1 MTRGMQLLDP
11 KALTLVMAFAVF
23 GCAPNQESNQGDRAS
38 WGPTMPVQLGVEP
51 STWQAS
57 DWLVPGEDVTGVVYC
72 PDPSQCDTLPI
83 ADGTFTLTPP
93 PPSGLGTLRLTVGN
107 EVRVVPVLSK
117 GEVKKSFIWHADNSP
132 SPSTTVAIVGD
143 LTGWTPKPASP
154 STSVTGQHAY
164 EAVLRPGNHP
174 YQWVIN
180 GTWMTDPANPET
192 MSNGMGGWNS
202 VVRIAA
208 PEPPGLE
215 AVARDDKVFFKTDR
229 AADLVVLVDNK
240 LVHHAS
246 HDTAI
251 TLPVLLEDLPVG
263 RHHMRAWAASEGGIS
278 QDLLIPLQGNR
289 PITNPNELDRSD
301 WHAATMYFLMVDR
314 FKNGNPANDEP
325 VLDASIMPAA
335 NHFGG
340 DLEGVLQTLEE
351 GYFDALGMNTVWVSP
366 VTQNAEGAWGLWQDS
381 ARTDVQSRFS
391 SYHGYWPVSCTEV
404 DRRYGGQPA
413 MHALTDGAHARGMNV
428 LLDYVG
434 NHVHEDHPLMEAHP
448 DWTTELY
455 LPDGSL
461 NTERWDE
468 HRLTTWFDTFMPTL
482 DLERPEVAEAMSD
495 SAAWWALH
503 SGIDG
508 FRHDATKHISEVFW
522 RKLTAKLK
530 AAQQRTGKRL
540 FQIGETYGSPDLI
553 GSYLSSGML
562 DAQFDFNLYDKAV
575 GAIAF
580 EEGNW
585 EDLVATN
592 EASLSA
598 YGAHHLMGNITG
610 NQDRPRFTSLA
621 DGSLDVNEDMKFQ
634 GWTMDIQHS
643 DDEGYAKMRLLM
655 SYLMSVPGIPCVYY
669 GDEIADVGGNDP
681 DNRRMMRF
689 DDLNPEERTTKEWTS
704 AWARLRTS
712 RMSLLFGNTAF
723 DILEDDVLH
732 IERTYLDE
740 VTHVV
745 LNRNDKP
752 VAIPNVGMQPE
763 TVLAGFL
770 TDDGRLPA
778 YGAVAFTSQR

>member
-1 MTRGMQLLDP
+1 MKRSALLLVS

-23 GCAPNQESNQGDRAS
+23 GCNPKVGSNQAKS
-38 WGPTMPVQLGVEP
+38 AAWGPSMPIQLGAEP

-57 DWLVPGEDVTGVVYC
+57 DWLSPGEDITAAVYC
-72 PDPSQCDTLPI
+72 PAPNQCDTLAI
-83 ADGTFTLTPP
+83 VAGTFMLTSP
-93 PPSGLGTLRLTVGN
+93 PPSGVGTLQLTVNN

-117 GEVKKSFIWHADNSP
+117 GEVKKTFVWQADNRP
-132 SPSTTVAIVGD
+132 SPTQSVAIVGD
-143 LTGWTPKPASP
+143 LTGWTPKPASA
-154 STSVTGQHAY
+154 SDTVKGQYAF
-164 EAVLRPGNHP
+164 EAVLRSGNHP
-174 YQWVIN
+174 YQWVID
-180 GTWMTDPANPET
+180 GTWLLDPSHDDT

-202 VVRIAA
+202 VVRIPA
-208 PEPPGLE
+208 PEPPSLH
-215 AVARDDKVFFKTDR
+215 AIAQDDKVLFRTDR
-229 AADLVVLVDNK
+229 AADLVVMVDNI

-246 HDTAI
+246 HDSAI
-251 TLPVLLEDLPVG
+251 TLPVTLQDFPAG

-278 QDLLIPLQGNR
+278 QDILIPMEGDR
-289 PITNPNELDRSD
+289 PVMDAKAILRSD

-314 FKNGNPANDEP
+314 FRNGNPANDDP
-325 VLDASIMPAA
+325 VSDSLIMPAA
-335 NHFGG
+335 NHLGG
-340 DLEGVLQTLEE
+340 DLEGVLHTLQE
-351 GYFDALGMNTVWVSP
+351 GYFDSLGMNTVWISP

-404 DRRYGGQPA
+404 DRRYGGQSA
-413 MHALTDGAHARGMNV
+413 MSALTDGAHERDMNV
-428 LLDYVG
+428 VLDYVG
-434 NHVHEDHPLMEAHP
+434 NHVHEDHPLMEVHP
-448 DWTTELY
+448 DWTTNLY
-455 LPDGSL
+455 LPDGTL

-495 SAAWWALH
+495 SAAWWAFN

-530 AAQQRTGKRL
+530 AAQQQTGKRL

-575 GAIAF
+575 AAIAF

-585 EDLVATN
+585 RDLVATN

-643 DDEGYAKMRLLM
+643 GQEGYAKMRLLM

-689 DDLNPEERTTKEWTS
+689 DKLNDDERATKAWT
-704 AWARLRTS
+704 AEWARLRTT
-712 RMSLLFGNTAF
+712 RMSMLYGTTAF
-723 DILEDDVLH
+723 SILNEDVLL
-732 IERTYLDE
+732 IERSYLGE
-740 VTHVV
+740 VTHIL
-745 LNRNDKP
+745 LNRSGNQ
-752 VAIPNVGMQPE
+752 VAIPKMAVQPE
-763 TVLAGFL
+763 ALLAGFL
-770 TDDGRLPA
+770 TDKGGLPGH
-778 YGAVAFTSQR
+778 GAVAFSPQP